1 MSFLRGSN
9 EVKYDYT
16 PYQEGAVPARTLD
29 ALPPDDEEEVINS
42 ETEEKIDALLND
54 EQQQEGIGGDDT
66 RYSKVLPQDD
76 TLGLAVV
83 DNNSQEE
90 MAVPNSIM
98 NDNHDAIQQQMN
110 QQQPLNSIM
119 NDNHD
124 AIQQQL
130 QIGQT
135 RPRNNWDNLGGGSQQ
150 QQVVQQP
157 VVQQQPVDNIVPQPQ
172 GGIVEAD
179 ISNGQ
184 NTQLVG
190 WLKEQQDRVVAQ
202 GQVAATNDI
211 QPQQI
216 QPVMQQQQGGV
227 ISGVVGGNIDSGITG
242 SYIATDAQPQVVAQ
256 QQVDVSPQVPQDNGV
271 VGGVVGDNINSGVV
285 GSDLSAMNSQ
295 QQQPLQEPTSESYFR
310 QAVEQHNQQQQ
321 QFDAQQPFQNEQVVQ
336 QPIQNRG
343 VVGGVV
349 GGNINSGI
357 VGMDLNALPIQ
368 QDQVAQSNTISEKE
382 QKVLHLQKLLAQ
394 RQQQMAEAQAAQAS
408 QLQQQPEEQVME
420 FDSNFEPPVQPQEIE
435 QPIETSNIN
444 EVQEEVGQAVS
455 QEGGDGGQN
464 QLPSVEEE
472 MQSVQETNEAVVEE
486 GISEEMQEE
495 KEPSIGVGFGGARHK
510 DPFDQHNDLD
520 ELRKAAMNVSN
531 LRPPEPKRRGEDDEN
546 PSPVKEPEKVLV
558 VEAPQE
564 EASQEGEKEEE
575 VESEEQS
582 EQAVVQ
588 VQPPGGAVPYR
599 STIERDAQVATR
611 KQVYIGKQ
619 AHQRGSEAFALPTG
633 SKISL
638 LDNDGN
644 EVDPNAP
651 PIEEAASTPLEEI
664 DLTKS
669 DPMGNDARVGTD
681 NALDRYL
688 SDQEK
693 QQLQTLEA
701 HPPEEQL
708 THAERLAK
716 KHQLYN
722 SAPGVD

>member
-1 MSFLRGSN
+1 M
-9 EVKYDYT
+9 
-16 PYQEGAVPARTLD
+16 
-29 ALPPDDEEEVINS
+29 
-42 ETEEKIDALLND
+42 
-54 EQQQEGIGGDDT
+54 
-66 RYSKVLPQDD
+66 LPQDD
-76 TLGLAVV
+76 TLGLAAV

-90 MAVPNSIM
+90 EMAVQNSIM
-98 NDNHDAIQQQMN
+98 NDNHDAIQQNQY

-135 RPRNNWDNLGGGSQQ
+135 RPRNNWDNLGGSQQ
-150 QQVVQQP
+150 QQP
-157 VVQQQPVDNIVPQPQ
+157 VVQQQQPVDNIVPQQPVDIVPQPQ

-184 NTQLVG
+184 NAQLVG

-202 GQVAATNDI
+202 GQAATADNTNDI

-216 QPVMQQQQGGV
+216 QPQQIQQQQGGV
-227 ISGVVGGNIDSGITG
+227 VSGVVGGNIDSGIMG

-256 QQVDVSPQVPQDNGV
+256 QQVDVSPQVPQDNGL
-271 VGGVVGDNINSGVV
+271 VGGNFNSGVV
-285 GSDLSAMNSQ
+285 GSDLTAMNSQ
-295 QQQPLQEPTSESYFR
+295 QQQPLQELASESYFR
-310 QAVEQHNQQQQ
+310 QAVEQHNQQQA
-321 QFDAQQPFQNEQVVQ
+321 FDQQQPQVDQ
-336 QPIQNRG
+336 QPLPNEG
-343 VVGGVV
+343 VVGGVA
-349 GGNINSGI
+349 GGNIDSGV

-368 QDQVAQSNTISEKE
+368 QDQVAQSSPISEKE

-394 RQQQMAEAQAAQAS
+394 RQQQMAESQAAQAAQF
-408 QLQQQPEEQVME
+408 QQQQQQPEVEQVME
-420 FDSNFEPPVQPQEIE
+420 FDSNFEPPVQPQEE

-444 EVQEEVGQAVS
+444 EVQEEGEEEAVS
-455 QEGGDGGQN
+455 QEGGDEGQN
-464 QLPSVEEE
+464 QLPGVEEE

-486 GISEEMQEE
+486 EVSEETQEV
-495 KEPSIGVGFGGARHK
+495 KEPSIVGFGGARHK

-546 PSPVKEPEKVLV
+546 PSPDKEPEKVLV

-564 EASQEGEKEEE
+564 EEASQEEEKEEE

-582 EQAVVQ
+582 EQVVQ

-651 PIEEAASTPLEEI
+651 LEEEAASTPLEEI

-688 SDQEK
+688 SDEEK

-716 KHQLYN
+716 KHQLYGN